1 MDSASAGFNQLLKTF
16 VHHPSFDH
24 SFQCKI
30 WGTKCIDVIMRLR
43 ENDRFSSASALDYY
57 LLFVVCCLLFVV
69 VDVLFLSLVKLTQDG
84 HVPCPC
90 IINTTVSYTP
100 TITER
105 SDYGWETISIKI

>member
-1 MDSASAGFNQLLKTF
+1 MTVFHQLR
-16 VHHPSFDH
+16 PWIII
-24 SFQCKI
+24 C
-30 WGTKCIDVIMRLR
+30 C
-43 ENDRFSSASALDYY
+43 